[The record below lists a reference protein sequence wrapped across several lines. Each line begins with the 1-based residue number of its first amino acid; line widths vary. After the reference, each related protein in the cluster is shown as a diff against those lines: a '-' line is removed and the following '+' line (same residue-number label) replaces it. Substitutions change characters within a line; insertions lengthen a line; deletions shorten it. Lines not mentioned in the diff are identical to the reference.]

1 MDRRDQPV
9 RSSATSSRVC
19 SGAMRVLVIGGT
31 GLISTA
37 IVQQLVDRGD
47 AVTVFNRGQTAVRVR
62 GDLEILCGDR
72 WAPGS
77 LERAAAG
84 RTWDAVI
91 DMTAFAREN
100 AAQLV
105 DTFWGRT
112 AQVVVCSTVCVY
124 GGPAAE
130 LPIRETSPR
139 SPFGQYGVNKAV
151 IEQVLLERSG
161 ELGTAATILRPSFT
175 TGEGA
180 GATGVLFD
188 DALVARIR
196 AGLPVI
202 VMDDGRTPWAIAHV
216 SDVARGFVAA
226 LGNPRAAG
234 NDYHL
239 TSHEHTDWNG
249 VYHALAAAAGAEPQI
264 VHIPSPWLRE
274 VAPRRSV
281 GIWFIFRF
289 PSVYDNA
296 KAERDL
302 GYRTTVPLVETFRR
316 QLAWMEHTGALR
328 GVDDDPCEGCLV
340 DAWRAGQQAIDDP
353 RWVDRNPWGNGTE
366 N

>member
-1 MDRRDQPV
+1 
-9 RSSATSSRVC
+9 
-19 SGAMRVLVIGGT
+19 MRVLILGGT

-37 IVQQLVDRGD
+37 IAQLLLDRGD
-47 AVTVFNRGQTAVRVR
+47 ELTLFNRGQTPVRLR
-62 GDLEILCGDR
+62 GAPEILAGNR
-72 WAPGS
+72 GEPGS
-77 LERAAAG
+77 LERAVSG

-91 DMTAFAREN
+91 DMTAFTAEH

-105 DTFWGRT
+105 QTFWGHT
-112 AQVVVCSTVCVY
+112 AQVVMCSTACVY

-130 LPIRETSPR
+130 LPIRESSPR
-139 SPFGQYGVNKAV
+139 SPFGRYGVNKAAAEA
-151 IEQVLLERSG
+151 ILLDHSG
-161 ELGTAATILRPSFT
+161 TRGTAATILRPSFT

-180 GATGVLFD
+180 IATGLLFD
-188 DALVARIR
+188 DALVSRMR
-196 AGLPVI
+196 AGRPVI

-216 SDVARGFVAA
+216 SDVARGFVAS

-249 VYHALAAAAGAEPQI
+249 VYHALGHAAGAPPDI
-264 VHIPSPWLRE
+264 VHIASEWLRK

-281 GIWFIFRF
+281 GVWFIFRF

-302 GYRTTVPLVETFRR
+302 GYATTVPLVETFRR
-316 QLAWMEHTGALR
+316 QIRWMEEDRELR
-328 GVDDDPCEGCLV
+328 RVDQEPCEDCLI
-340 DAWRAGQQAIDDP
+340 DAWRAGRDAIDDP
-353 RWVDRNPWGNGTE
+353 RWVDGNPWGNDTE

>member
-1 MDRRDQPV
+1 
-9 RSSATSSRVC
+9 
-19 SGAMRVLVIGGT
+19 MRVLIIGGT

-37 IVQQLVDRGD
+37 ITQLLVDRGD
-47 AVTVFNRGQTAVRVR
+47 AVTVFNRGQTPVRVR
-62 GDLEILCGDR
+62 GQTEVLVGDR
-72 WAPGS
+72 WEPGS

-91 DMTAFAREN
+91 DMMAFAPEN
-100 AAQLV
+100 GDQLV
-105 DTFWGRT
+105 QAFWGRT
-112 AQVVVCSTVCVY
+112 AQVVLCSTACVY

-139 SPFGQYGVNKAV
+139 QPFGRYGINKAA
-151 IEQVLLERSG
+151 IEDRLLAHSGRSG
-161 ELGTAATILRPSFT
+161 TVATILRPSFT

-180 GATGVLFD
+180 TAAGLLFD
-188 DALVARIR
+188 DALVSRMRARR
-196 AGLPVI
+196 PVI
-202 VMDDGRTPWAIAHV
+202 IMDDGRTPWAIAHV

-249 VYHALAAAAGAEPQI
+249 VYRALADAAGATAEI
-264 VHIPSPWLRE
+264 VYTPSEWLRQ
-274 VAPRRSV
+274 VAPRRSLGV
-281 GIWFIFRF
+281 WFIYRF

-296 KAERDL
+296 RAERDL
-302 GYRTTVPLVETFRR
+302 GFATTVPLAETFRR
-316 QLAWMEHTGALR
+316 QIRWMEEAGKLR
-328 GVDDDPCEGCLV
+328 RVDEEPCEDCLIE
-340 DAWRAGQQAIDDP
+340 AWRAGNDRIDDP
-353 RWVDRNPWGNGTE
+353 RWIDANPWGNNTE

>member
-1 MDRRDQPV
+1 V
-9 RSSATSSRVC
+9 
-19 SGAMRVLVIGGT
+19 
-31 GLISTA
+31 
-37 IVQQLVDRGD
+37 
-47 AVTVFNRGQTAVRVR
+47 
-62 GDLEILCGDR
+62 
-72 WAPGS
+72 
-77 LERAAAG
+77 
-84 RTWDAVI
+84 
-91 DMTAFAREN
+91 
-100 AAQLV
+100 QLV

-112 AQVVVCSTVCVY
+112 AQVVMCSTVCVY

-139 SPFGQYGVNKAV
+139 SPFGQYGVNKAAT
-151 IEQVLLERSG
+151 EQVLIERSG
-161 ELGTAATILRPSFT
+161 DRGTAATILRPSFS
-175 TGEGA
+175 TGEGTL
-180 GATGVLFD
+180 ATGLLFD
-188 DALVARIR
+188 EALVARIR
-196 AGLPVI
+196 AGRPVI

-249 VYHALAAAAGAEPQI
+249 VYRALGEAAGAAPQI

-289 PSVYDNA
+289 PSVFDNA

-302 GYRTTVPLVETFRR
+302 GYRTTVPLIETFRR
-316 QLAWMEHTGALR
+316 QIAWMEHTGSLR
-328 GVDDDPCEGCLV
+328 PVEDEPCEDCLV
-340 DAWRAGQQAIDDP
+340 AAWRAGTDRIDDP
-353 RWVDRNPWGNGTE
+353 RWVDGNPWGNGTE